1 MSYTAKTPPVAKSSN
16 NLPANAVDGT
26 HGYDIDKSQYVVSV
40 SNDWR
45 DVGGGFVTPTVIY
58 DDGAAVG
65 NTNQIQG
72 DIPADWKQNDT
83 SLKGLVIGTSCT
95 SIGDYA
101 FNNCTSLTGS
111 LVIPDSVTTIGF
123 ASIQLCSGLTSLII
137 GNNVT
142 TIGSAA
148 FYFCSNLTGHLIIPD
163 SVTTIGGTG
172 FGAVVFAG
180 CAFTNITIGQNVTF
194 IGDWSFGFNSGL
206 TNINCYV
213 TKTIIEARDQVFINN
228 SNFTLHVRSSDNTWT
243 AGSGQ
248 SIAGASNVNVIKD
261 L

>member
-1 MSYTAKTPPVAKSSN
+1 MSKTYKGDVTGN
-16 NLPANAVDGT
+16 VVELNLLDAIEGT
-26 HGYDIDKSQYVVSV
+26 LPNLG
-40 SNDWR
+40 
-45 DVGGGFVTPTVIY
+45 TPTVVTKNTGANVVEQLVGDFPVSYYADGSNGGY
-58 DDGAAVG
+58 DV
-65 NTNQIQG
+65 
-72 DIPADWKQNDT
+72 
-83 SLKGLVIGTSCT
+83 KGLVIGTSCT

-148 FYFCSNLTGHLIIPD
+148 FYFCSNLTGDLIIPD
-163 SVTTIGGTG
+163 SVTTIGDTN
-172 FGAVVFAG
+172 FASAVFTG
-180 CAFTNITIGQNVTF
+180 CAFTNITIGQNVTL

-206 TNINCYV
+206 TTVNCYV
-213 TKTIIEARDQVFINN
+213 TKTIIDARDQVFINN